1 MKPIPMIVVA
11 DVPATSVWF
20 QQTLGFESGHGGNEY
35 EQLMSDGVLVLQLH
49 CWDAHEHP
57 FLGDPEKLPY
67 GNGTILWF
75 ETPEILTAWNRARE
89 AGATVLEELHVNPLA
104 HHREFWLRDPNGY
117 VVVVS
122 SPFGDM

>member
-1 MKPIPMIVVA
+1 MKSIPMIAVA
-11 DVPATSVWF
+11 DVSATRVWF
-20 QQTLGFESGHGGNEY
+20 QQALGFESGHGGDEY
-35 EQLMSDGVLVLQLH
+35 EQLMSDGGLVLQLH
-49 CWDAHEHP
+49 RWDAHEHP
-57 FLGDPEKLPY
+57 FMGDPAKQPY

-89 AGATVLEELHVNPLA
+89 AGANVLEELHVNPLA